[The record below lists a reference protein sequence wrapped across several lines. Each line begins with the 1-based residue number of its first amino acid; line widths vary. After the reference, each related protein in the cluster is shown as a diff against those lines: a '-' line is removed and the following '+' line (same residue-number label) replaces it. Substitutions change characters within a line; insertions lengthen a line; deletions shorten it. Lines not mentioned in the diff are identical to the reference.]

1 MRCERI
7 VVVLLL
13 LPTIFWVVASGGWLY
28 TLGVAFI
35 LGMAAAEY
43 GRLFHP
49 SGLRPA
55 VVLMA
60 GGSASVAVLQ
70 GTFAELLPQALTL
83 IILIAMVWHLV
94 DYERGAETSGSDFG
108 ITLSGI
114 VYTGWIGSHL
124 ISLRALEDG
133 LWWLLLVMSATWL
146 ADSAAYFVG
155 SRWGRRHLAPRLS
168 PNKTWEGYIAGVLTG
183 TVVGGL
189 FGLLWG
195 IGAGSGSVVSVNS
208 GLLVGFFVSLLSTFG
223 DLGVSMF
230 KRQLHV
236 KDTGQLLPGHGGA
249 LDRIDTW
256 IWAAVIGQAM
266 IQLVGKL

>member
-1 MRCERI
+1 MRRERI

-13 LPTIFWVVASGGWLY
+13 LPTIIWVVSSGSWLY

-35 LGMAAAEY
+35 LGMAAVEY

-49 SGLRPA
+49 AGFRPA
-55 VVLMA
+55 VPLMA
-60 GGSASVAVLQ
+60 GCSALLAVLQ
-70 GTFAELLPQALTL
+70 GISVSLRSPALTL
-83 IILIAMVWHLV
+83 IILIAMVWHLA
-94 DYERGAETSGSDFG
+94 DYERGAETSGSDFA

-114 VYTGWIGSHL
+114 VYAGWIGSYL

-146 ADSAAYFVG
+146 ADSTAYFVG

-168 PNKTWEGYIAGVLTG
+168 PNKTWEGYIGGLLTG
-183 TVVGGL
+183 TIVGGL
-189 FGLLWG
+189 LGVLLG
-195 IGAGSGSVVSVNS
+195 ISAGSDSVVSGSS
-208 GLLVGFFVSLLSTFG
+208 GLLVGFFVSLLSTLG

-230 KRQLHV
+230 KRQLRV
-236 KDTGQLLPGHGGA
+236 KDTGHLLPGHGGA

-256 IWAAVIGQAM
+256 IWAAVIGEAV
-266 IQLVGKL
+266 IQLLVIL